1 MEPFDGDLV
10 HFVGNRVIP
19 VSSQAVDADPDQ
31 EMSSDLLCC
40 AEKLVDVTLAS
51 YDGFWVTRSDQAART
66 SAVGTTSIPSAN
78 FTPDITFGN

>member
-1 MEPFDGDLV
+1 MGILAN
-10 HFVGNRVIP
+10 GNGRP
-19 VSSQAVDADPDQ
+19 GW
-31 EMSSDLLCC
+31 
-40 AEKLVDVTLAS
+40 S

>member
-1 MEPFDGDLV
+1 MILADTNDAGNAGDGEMGILAN
-10 HFVGNRVIP
+10 GNGRP
-19 VSSQAVDADPDQ
+19 GW
-31 EMSSDLLCC
+31 
-40 AEKLVDVTLAS
+40 S